1 MEISQKEILL
11 FTKISQC
18 DIFISRGGETMKNI
32 LGNVIRDIRKSKGLT
47 QKDLSKLTGFSQNT
61 ISNHE
66 NMNRSLDEVDIN
78 IYAKALNVTPQYL
91 FEHATSNNDNLN
103 IISIYTKLTEENQQD
118 VYNYAEQKLAKQENK
133 SANKITHLLKKE
145 EVIDLAAHSEID
157 GRVYSKEEIKGIMEY
172 LDQFIDE

>member
-1 MEISQKEILL
+1 
-11 FTKISQC
+11 
-18 DIFISRGGETMKNI
+18 MKNI

-91 FEHATSNNDNLN
+91 FEHATNIKKPINKDELN
-103 IISIYTKLTEENQQD
+103 ITPIFTKLTKENQQD
-118 VYNYAEQKLAKQENK
+118 VYNYAEQKLASQD
-133 SANKITHLLKKE
+133 NKITHLPKKDKE

-157 GRVYSKEEIKGIMEY
+157 GRVYSKEEIKGIMNY
-172 LDQFIDE
+172 LDQFIDK

>member
-1 MEISQKEILL
+1 
-11 FTKISQC
+11 
-18 DIFISRGGETMKNI
+18 MKNI

-91 FEHATSNNDNLN
+91 FEHATSSKKSSTGNHDNLN

-118 VYNYAEQKLAKQENK
+118 VYNYAEHKLAQQENETT
-133 SANKITHLLKKE
+133 NKIAHLPKKDKE